1 MLFFL
6 QILLI
11 NEGPRVAA
19 DMAAGI
25 APAKAID
32 LMSDNLVMLPESIH
46 VRQEWRGER
55 AWLVLLKLFFGKAC
69 FLTFFSAE

>member
-1 MLFFL
+1 M
-6 QILLI
+6 
-11 NEGPRVAA
+11 AA

-46 VRQEWRGER
+46 VRQEWRGR
-55 AWLVLLKLFFGKAC
+55 ASMVSAAETVLWESLFFNF
-69 FLTFFSAE
+69 FLSGINLSVI